1 VAFDREKMRSIRVG
15 SRTRARTREYRDP
28 ADGHR
33 IKATRDELGHITTEH
48 ATKDDRVDIDIRPP
62 TVNLGIRNE

>member
-1 VAFDREKMRSIRVG
+1 MGFDREKMRSIRVG
-15 SRTRARTREYRDP
+15 SRTRPRVREYRDP

-48 ATKDDRVDIDIRPP
+48 STPDDRVDIDIRPP
-62 TVNLGIRNE
+62 TVNLGVSNG